1 MFTAEAEFGEHCA
14 SLVESGLLSR
24 YSANVL
30 PSTARDARSNPESL
44 PRNAGLSKMQLTLDT
59 SKFEE
64 HQAIF
69 ISEIVEKIKIKLQE
83 AGVDPEKLED
93 LTANIALSVAST
105 IDDTAGIE
113 ADGVE
118 VHPYLTF
125 RATDDDIIHCG
136 ENSYTYEYV
145 YGAMK
150 KLFHA

>member
-1 MFTAEAEFGEHCA
+1 
-14 SLVESGLLSR
+14 
-24 YSANVL
+24 
-30 PSTARDARSNPESL
+30 
-44 PRNAGLSKMQLTLDT
+44 MQLTLHT

-69 ISEIVEKIKIKLQE
+69 ISEIVVRIKIKLQE

-93 LTANIALSVAST
+93 LTAHIALSVAGI
-105 IDDTAGIE
+105 IDDTTSIE

-118 VHPYLTF
+118 VHPYLAF
-125 RATDDDIIHCG
+125 RTNDDEIIHCG
-136 ENSYTYEYV
+136 ENSNTYEYV